1 MLGGAVEVHNGI
13 RKKISWDMIPT
24 TMLMHQ
30 PLELQPQSVQL
41 DNIDHI
47 GGVDICGYVVGIA
60 VELNKI
66 CSKQQ

>member
-1 MLGGAVEVHNGI
+1 
-13 RKKISWDMIPT
+13 MIPT

-30 PLELQPQSVQL
+30 PLELHPQSVQL

-47 GGVDICGYVVGIA
+47 GYVDICGYVVGIA
-60 VELNKI
+60 VELIKI